1 MLIAVSFTFNYY
13 YYSRHY
19 VEIFSTPPTFPEMLV
34 WEIPYWILWA
44 AMAPLVFGIT
54 RRFPLQRESRMG
66 NAFVHLAAGVV
77 LTIGHR
83 LVYLAICRILYV
95 DNPYK

>member
-1 MLIAVSFTFNYY
+1 MGDSLLDL
-13 YYSRHY
+13 
-19 VEIFSTPPTFPEMLV
+19 MG
-34 WEIPYWILWA
+34 

-77 LTIGHR
+77 
-83 LVYLAICRILYV
+83 
-95 DNPYK
+95 NPVQTAGLFCEHDVEPHAHF

>member
-77 LTIGHR
+77 NPVQTG
-83 LVYLAICRILYV
+83 RIVLRR
-95 DNPYK
+95 